1 MSVLVSDV
9 IGSSRDE
16 LLDNGSL
23 GFYFWSDATLER
35 FLNDVLAAAATLKRD
50 IFPQIIQ
57 IPLAAGSVQTVPA
70 GALQFMEPYFN
81 LVSQLAVTPGSIQL
95 IQRRFPNWRATIP
108 AETDVTDAFADER
121 SPQQFHV
128 FPPNNGSGVL
138 VALCGM
144 IPVLSAIGCL
154 PISNATI
161 PIPDNYRQALVDGV
175 VARAFGANSRRQ
187 DITKAQFYWERF
199 QSGIIGAKMAQRE
212 TIPLPTDGTPPGS
225 R

>member
-9 IGSSRDE
+9 VGSARDE

-23 GFYFWSDATLER
+23 GFYFWSDAELER
-35 FLNDVLAAAATLKRD
+35 WLDDVMAAAATLKRD
-50 IFPQIIQ
+50 IYPQIIQ
-57 IPLAAGSVQTVPA
+57 IPLVAGSVQNVPA

-81 LVSQLAVTPGSIQL
+81 LVSQLGVTPGSIQL
-95 IQRRFPNWRATIP
+95 VQRRFPNWRSTFPPSI
-108 AETDVTDAFADER
+108 DVTDAFPDER
-121 SPQQFHV
+121 SPLVFHV

-144 IPVLSAIGCL
+144 IPVLAAIGCL
-154 PISNATI
+154 PISNAVI
-161 PIPDNYRQALVDGV
+161 PLPDNYRQALVDGL

-187 DITKAQFYWERF
+187 DITKAQFYWQRF
-199 QSGIIGAKMAQRE
+199 EAQIVGGKMAQRE
-212 TIPLPTDGTPPGS
+212 TVPLPTDGTPPGS